1 MGNMRKGFMT
11 AVVLVM
17 MVVVSITLLGLYQ
30 GVANYRERA
39 MSTLSSIQNDADSV
53 NILNIGVGFL
63 KPKFLGILGSSLLY
77 NDNVPTWFNDF
88 KGKLNQD
95 WQNYITTYVSTTK
108 ACKIYDW
115 SSTNNQGDG
124 LIKLESSA
132 LDLFNQITSY
142 ITLRV
147 PYQVSLYAFQMPKLG
162 SSTVFLISMVKR
174 QYRTPNN
181 QSKYVTTYT
190 YCLVG
195 PKLLNQYLYFT
206 NIEKVSGQDP
216 IYFKAG
222 ELIDGPMRSNDY
234 IYINNTGGNPTF
246 NGTVEFK
253 GIKDKQE
260 NTVAESNYSTY
271 ATLNGNP
278 KYRILSNT
286 DASLL
291 DFVSITNEYQNNL
304 QSLIRPV
311 SNLQTAP
318 ATATGIK
325 FSSDITVSFNHG
337 TDTNSYDLQIYQD
350 ANTRYTIK
358 WKASGAP
365 NATVIKETYTK
376 QKGNKWVWQPDFQVD
391 TLFNGVIYSTGNIN
405 IDGESTY
412 LSKYYGNYTLYSEGN
427 INISDRVIPY
437 DTYTNYFTDQESQYS
452 GTEISANKIAQIKDY
467 VSANE
472 KSSLNLVSKNNVVV
486 SEPVIQSNWWGTDYF
501 KLYNMKIS
509 ASIYAFNG
517 SFKVEDYNDDDPSGQ
532 LFTFGSIMQNVR
544 GPVGT
549 FNSSTGQTQTGY
561 YKTYVYDPR
570 LTTAAYQPAGTPAK
584 NSSAK
589 IQVLGIVKSNN

>member
-17 MVVVSITLLGLYQ
+17 MVVVSITLLTLYQ

-39 MSTLSSIQNDADSV
+39 VSTLSSIQNDSDSV
-53 NILNIGVGFL
+53 NILNVGVGFL
-63 KPKFLGILGSSLLY
+63 KPKFLGILGASLLY

-115 SSTNNQGDG
+115 SSTNNQDSG
-124 LIKLESSA
+124 LIKSESSA
-132 LDLFNQITSY
+132 IDLFNQITSY
-142 ITLRV
+142 ITLRS
-147 PYQVSLYAFQMPKLG
+147 PYQISLYAFQMPKLG
-162 SSTVFLISMVKR
+162 NSTVLLISMVKR
-174 QYRTPNN
+174 QYKAANN
-181 QSKYVTTYT
+181 QTKYSTTYT

-206 NIEKVSGQDP
+206 NSEKKPGQDP

-234 IYINNTGGNPTF
+234 IYINNAGGKPTF

-253 GIKDKQE
+253 GIINASGKIVDEAQY
-260 NTVAESNYSTY
+260 SNY
-271 ATLNGNP
+271 ATMNGNP
-278 KYRILSNT
+278 KYRKLSGT
-286 DASLL
+286 DASSL
-291 DFVSITNEYQNNL
+291 DFSLLAAEYQANI
-304 QSLIRPV
+304 QSFVRSYSLLE
-311 SNLQTAP
+311 STP

-325 FSSDITVSFNHG
+325 FGSDITISFSHG
-337 TDTNSYDLQIYQD
+337 TGTNDYDLRIYD
-350 ANTRYTIK
+350 GSNTRYTIK
-358 WKASGAP
+358 WLASGAP
-365 NATVIKETYTK
+365 YATVIKETK
-376 QKGNKWVWQPDFQVD
+376 SGKKWSKSYQVN
-391 TLFNGVIYSTGNIN
+391 TLFNGVIYSTGNIT
-405 IDGESTY
+405 IDGDSY
-412 LSKYYGNYTLYSEGN
+412 LSKYLGNYTLYSEDN
-427 INISDRVIPY
+427 IYIKDRLIPY
-437 DTYTNYFTDQESQYS
+437 DTYTNYFTDQETQRS
-452 GTEISANKIAQIKDY
+452 GVALNNDTINNIKDY
-467 VSANE
+467 VLDNE
-472 KSSLNLVSKNNVVV
+472 KSSLNLVSKNDVVV
-486 SEPVIQSNWWGTDYF
+486 SEPVAQGANYL
-501 KLYNMKIS
+501 KLYNMKIF

-517 SFKVEDYNDDDPSGQ
+517 SFTVEDYDSDSSAGQ
-532 LFTFGSIMQNVR
+532 LFSFGSIMQNAR

-549 FNSSTGQTQTGY
+549 FNPSTGQTQTGY

-589 IQVLGIVKSNN
+589 IQVLGVVKSSN